1 MKKSL
6 TTLIFLFTL
15 TSCGKLEEAKK
26 TVADFSNSLIPQI
39 PSTSATYQGPYTPGS
54 YFLILK
60 DYGPT
65 KDTRI
70 FDFQYLADKSFLL
83 KQINF
88 PGGNLTNGSYQKK
101 TGTIVEDKNGVI
113 AHTVTYDSCNNK
125 APTSIAL
132 SGNPKDKVNAAWNGL
147 RFSLFSYTKWM
158 IPTDISSK
166 LDTIPEDIGCKNFGF

>member
-1 MKKSL
+1 MKKIVPQF
-6 TTLIFLFTL
+6 IFLL
-15 TSCGKLEEAKK
+15 MLNSCGKLEEAKK

-39 PSTSATYQGPYTPGS
+39 PTNTATYQGPYTPGS

-88 PGGNLTNGSYQKK
+88 PAGNLMNGSYQKK
-101 TGTIVEDKNGVI
+101 TGTIVEDGNGVI
-113 AHTVTYDSCNNK
+113 SHSVTYDSCNNK
-125 APTSIAL
+125 STTSIAL

-158 IPTDISSK
+158 VPTDISSK
-166 LDTIPEDIGCKNFGF
+166 LDSISEDVGCKNFSI